1 MERLTDINV
10 IREVLSRHG
19 FTFSKALGQNFLIN
33 PSVCPR
39 MADAAVESVKV
50 THRTQTS
57 GSGNETIPPSSSKTN
72 PPPFT
77 KGRRRVGVI
86 EIGPGIGVLTRELL
100 QRADKVVAVELD
112 KRLLPVLDETLGEFD
127 NLKVVNADVL
137 ELDLHRL
144 IEEEFDGMEV
154 VVCANLPYYITSPV
168 IMKLLEDRLP
178 ISTITVMVQKEAAV
192 RLCAQP
198 GTRDSSAITAAVR
211 YYCDPELLFHVSAG
225 SFMPAPKV
233 DSAVI
238 QLVLH
243 EPAVHPK
250 NEKTFFAVI
259 KGAFAQRRKTVLN
272 SLSSSLSLDKNTVRD
287 ILRSAG
293 VDENARAER
302 LTLEHFSAVSDAVD
316 EME

>member
-1 MERLTDINV
+1 MERLTDIST
-10 IREVLSRHG
+10 IREILGRHG
-19 FTFSKALGQNFLIN
+19 FTFSKALGQNFLVN

-39 MADAAVESVKV
+39 MAEAAIR
-50 THRTQTS
+50 HD
-57 GSGNETIPPSSSKTN
+57 N
-72 PPPFT
+72 
-77 KGRRRVGVI
+77 VGVL

-100 QRADKVVAVELD
+100 LRADKVVAVELD
-112 KRLLPVLDETLGEFD
+112 KRLLPVLEETLGEFD
-127 NLKVVNADVL
+127 HLKVVNADVL

-144 IEEEFDGMEV
+144 IKEEFDGMDV

-168 IMKLLEDRLP
+168 VMKLLEDRLP
-178 ISTITVMVQKEAAV
+178 IESITVMVQKEAAV
-192 RLCAQP
+192 RLCAEP

-225 SFMPAPKV
+225 SFMPAPRV

-243 EPAVHPK
+243 EPTVHPK
-250 NEKTFFAVI
+250 DDQTFFKVI

-272 SLSSSLSLDKNTVRD
+272 SLSSSLSLDKNDVRA
-287 ILRSAG
+287 ILESAG

-302 LTLEHFSAVSDAVD
+302 LTLQDFAAIANAVD